1 MSSMALPALADET
14 PVKEETQVEETQE
27 NKTEEKD
34 KKDEAEEA
42 DEAEKEADK
51 AEEEAEDAK
60 DKAEEAKDK
69 AEDAKD
75 EAEEAK
81 EKAEEE
87 KKDLDV
93 KRISG
98 DSRYL
103 TAIEVSK
110 ALYEDDEKA
119 EAVVLVSGENTADA
133 LAAGPLAI
141 AKKAPILLASK
152 DDALKEEIER
162 LGAKTIYIIGGENSV
177 AKEFETAFGEK
188 EVVRLAGA
196 NRIETSIEVAKCLKA
211 KNIILANAFNSVD
224 ALASSGLAKKED
236 GAIILT
242 GKDMLDDSIKAYIEE
257 NKEGKI
263 FVVGGENSV
272 APEAIEGLEVERIA
286 GENRYETALK
296 LAQRSAE
303 DLEKAVIVSGDNA
316 KLVDALAAAPL
327 AAKENAPILLTD
339 GAKLTESVKEFA
351 LKVGIKD
358 FLLIGGE
365 NTLSDDVFTA
375 LQGLALTE
383 IEDEERIAE
392 EKAKEAEEEAEK
404 AEEKAEEAEEKAEEA
419 KEEAKDAEEKAEE
432 TEEVEETEAKPAE

>member
-1 MSSMALPALADET
+1 MSSMAIPAFADET
-14 PVKEETQVEETQE
+14 PTKPETKVEETQE

-34 KKDEAEEA
+34 KKDEAEDEADKAKEEA
-42 DEAEKEADK
+42 DEAEKEAEE
-51 AEEEAEDAK
+51 AEEE
-60 DKAEEAKDK
+60 

-110 ALYEDDEKA
+110 ALYQGEEKA

-152 DDALKEEIER
+152 DDTLKEEIER
-162 LGAKTIYIIGGENSV
+162 LGVDTIYIVGGENSV

-224 ALASSGLAKKED
+224 ALASSGLAKKEN

-242 GKDMLDDSIKAYIEE
+242 GKDKLDESIKAYMEE

-263 FVVGGENSV
+263 FVAGGENSV

-296 LAQRSAE
+296 LAQRLS
-303 DLEKAVIVSGDNA
+303 
-316 KLVDALAAAPL
+316 
-327 AAKENAPILLTD
+327 
-339 GAKLTESVKEFA
+339 
-351 LKVGIKD
+351 
-358 FLLIGGE
+358 LIH
-365 NTLSDDVFTA
+365 
-375 LQGLALTE
+375 
-383 IEDEERIAE
+383 I
-392 EKAKEAEEEAEK
+392 
-404 AEEKAEEAEEKAEEA
+404 
-419 KEEAKDAEEKAEE
+419 
-432 TEEVEETEAKPAE
+432 